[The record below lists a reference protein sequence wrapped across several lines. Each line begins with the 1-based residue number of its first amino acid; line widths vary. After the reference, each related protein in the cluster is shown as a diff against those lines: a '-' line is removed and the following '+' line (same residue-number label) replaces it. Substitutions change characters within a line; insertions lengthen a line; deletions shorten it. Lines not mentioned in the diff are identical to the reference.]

1 VPSKS
6 FGLASVVAMALA
18 SFLFVSPLAGEAP
31 SSAGAALGV
40 FLGQPTGISFRY
52 GFAKDQSLEA
62 KAAWSF
68 SSKDRDAAFIFQGNW
83 IKEMPD
89 LIEIKD
95 LRIPFYFGGGAQMEL
110 SSEFGLGAQIP
121 LGLAYRFKKAPVELC
136 LELDPG
142 MRFIP
147 ATAFTLEGG
156 VGCRYRF

>member
-1 VPSKS
+1 MPSKS